1 MQNKPETEAKDRIL
15 ATSIKLFSQKGFD
28 GTSVNLIAQEAKV
41 NKALI
46 YYYFKSKEEILDR
59 MIQSLFDGMTE
70 LTLSFVHET
79 MVEMIS
85 LKQLDIL
92 SDRLRFAD
100 KKSLDTFIAK
110 LDAYYHSLLDYAI
123 DNKAVLRILMLE
135 SLKNDSKYSNGL
147 FRFLE
152 MTKADESNPVYK
164 TIWEADQD
172 FTYTS
177 EMTLYR
183 FFFNIIPIVNFAAY
197 FDDYK
202 TISKI
207 EGTLLIDSFMRSCHT
222 TTMAFVSGTDLH
234 LHTIDN

>member
-1 MQNKPETEAKDRIL
+1 MEHKPEIEAKDRIL
-15 ATSIKLFSQKGFD
+15 ATSIELFSKKGFD
-28 GTSVNLIAQEAKV
+28 GTSVNLIAKEANV

-46 YYYFKSKEEILDR
+46 YYYFKNKEEILDT

-70 LTLSFVHET
+70 RTLSFVHET

-85 LKQLDIL
+85 TKQLDIL
-92 SDRLRFAD
+92 PDRLRFSD
-100 KKSLDTFIAK
+100 TQSLGAFIAK
-110 LDAYYHSLLDYAI
+110 LDAYYHSVLDYAI
-123 DNKAVLRILMLE
+123 GNKEVLRILMLE

-147 FRFLE
+147 FKFLE
-152 MTKADESNPVYK
+152 MTKEDEKNPVYK

-172 FTYTS
+172 FSYTS

-197 FDDYK
+197 FDDY
-202 TISKI
+202 TAISKI

-222 TTMAFVSGTDLH
+222 TTMAFVSGNDLL
-234 LHTIDN
+234 LHTRDN